1 MAGRAPSG
9 FANGPSTAAGT
20 LEQFLMAGYAVAWMR
35 YRVEVGKNPLYDT
48 RLVEGT
54 REGQIFDRPPAG
66 MPI

>member
-48 RLVEGT
+48 
-54 REGQIFDRPPAG
+54 
-66 MPI
+66 